1 MNNMTFPQLLMMLNP
16 GAANTTYLQPD
27 QEAMLRNQSISPD
40 TLQGGVQMPNMQALN
55 IEGLL
60 GSILGTG
67 VQNAMEGA
75 NVGARGLDTPNERD
89 FLRESFGE
97 SYRTK
102 DSEYQKAL
110 GKMLGEQAG
119 ERDAPI
125 NFGVDGLGPALSGY
139 KGGESNRGV
148 PSQREMDTLMQ
159 ILQTGR

>member
-67 VQNAMEGA
+67 VQGAMEGA

-89 FLRESFGE
+89 FLRES
-97 SYRTK
+97 
-102 DSEYQKAL
+102 L
-110 GKMLGEQAG
+110 AG
-119 ERDAPI
+119 EGDAPI

-139 KGGESNRGV
+139 KGGLSNRGV

>member
-27 QEAMLRNQSISPD
+27 QEAMLRNQSISPY
-40 TLQGGVQMPNMQALN
+40 TPEGNVQMPNMQALN

-67 VQNAMEGA
+67 EG
-75 NVGARGLDTPNERD
+75 
-89 FLRESFGE
+89 
-97 SYRTK
+97 
-102 DSEYQKAL
+102 
-110 GKMLGEQAG
+110 
-119 ERDAPI
+119 DAPI

-139 KGGESNRGV
+139 KGGLSNRGV
-148 PSQREMDTLMQ
+148 TSQREMDTLMQ

>member
-67 VQNAMEGA
+67 VQGA
-75 NVGARGLDTPNERD
+75 IAGASVGSGPMTEADNDRMIDPRLGRRVNPAVGSGVMTDVDATM
-89 FLRESFGE
+89 LRRLYGI
-97 SYRTK
+97 R
-102 DSEYQKAL
+102 
-110 GKMLGEQAG
+110 
-119 ERDAPI
+119 
-125 NFGVDGLGPALSGY
+125 
-139 KGGESNRGV
+139 
-148 PSQREMDTLMQ
+148 
-159 ILQTGR
+159 